1 MKYGKNKLT
10 DEQLLFLKGVKK
22 QGYATAVCYTAEE
35 AIRKLKLYFQLK
47 EYQEA
52 TNGNLY

>member
-10 DEQLLFLKGVKK
+10 DEQFLFLKGVKK

-52 TNGNLY
+52 TNGN